1 MSIREQISRTY
12 SPGWPTMVGP
22 DWENIKIWGSQEAR
36 KRHFGNIF
44 DLSRVFQELSFR
56 CQHRKI
62 STFALRLCYHC
73 TTEQKFAMQGT
84 RIFVAIETMLKTLAG
99 AFGIVFATL
108 ISFSLLNS
116 CEFSS
121 FYANYQTE
129 LKSETALFHN
139 NNISTIKVSRCLL
152 TFINPSD
159 FENEWSSLYFRVTCL
174 ASSINFSSRWR

>member
-1 MSIREQISRTY
+1 MSIREKISHTY

-22 DWENIKIWGSQEAR
+22 DWENIEIWGSQGAR

-56 CQHRKI
+56 CQHHEI

-121 FYANYQTE
+121 FYAKYQTE

-139 NNISTIKVSRCLL
+139 NIFTIKVSRCLL

-159 FENEWSSLYFRVTCL
+159 FENKWSSFYFRVTCL